1 MEAHRARLIREQNTR
16 EAKAAAIEK
25 EMAAT
30 QARRKQKQEAR
41 ARARAHEAQET
52 EAARNCALALGEL
65 RQSGFV

>member
-1 MEAHRARLIREQNTR
+1 
-16 EAKAAAIEK
+16 
-25 EMAAT
+25 MAAT

>member
-16 EAKAAAIEK
+16 EAKAAAIE
-25 EMAAT
+25 EEIAAT
-30 QARRKQKQEAR
+30 QARRKQER

-52 EAARNCALALGEL
+52 EAARDCALALGQL